1 MTKNVLE
8 EYLFQIIRNE
18 QRKYELQKIKGV
30 AYSKKKALESEKFLA
45 YETPAEEIKPYIHVK
60 IINILKDI

>member
-30 AYSKKKALESEKFLA
+30 AYSKKKALESEKF
-45 YETPAEEIKPYIHVK
+45 
-60 IINILKDI
+60 